1 WRVRSVNDGGVSEYS
16 AHRSFTTIPA
26 ISGVPTLV
34 SPDDEATLVE
44 LNENLTWN
52 EVEGALSYDVQVS
65 TDNTFGNVVPIN
77 VTDGTSH
84 QLTNLENET
93 VYFWRV
99 RSVNDGGVSEYS
111 AHRSFTTIPAVA
123 GVPTLVSPDDEATL
137 VELNENLTWNE
148 VEGALSYDVQVSTD
162 STFDDVVEISVT
174 NGSSHQLTNLEN
186 ETVYF
191 WRVRSVNDGGVS
203 EYAAHRSFTT
213 IPAVAG
219 VPTLV
224 SPDDEATLVELDD
237 LLTWN
242 EVEGALSYD
251 VQVSTDG
258 TFDDEAEI
266 SITEGT
272 SYQPTLE
279 SATTYYW
286 RVRSVNDGGVS
297 EYSAHRSCTTIP
309 PIAGVPT
316 LVSPD
321 EKE

>member
-111 AHRSFTTIPAVA
+111 AHRSFTTIPAIS

-137 VELNENLTWNE
+137 VELNDNLTWNE
-148 VEGALSYDVQVSTD
+148 VERALSYFPTRRSSDLFGNVVPINVTD
-162 STFDDVVEISVT
+162 GT
-174 NGSSHQLTNLEN
+174 SHQLTNLEN

-203 EYAAHRSFTT
+203 EY
-213 IPAVAG
+213 
-219 VPTLV
+219 
-224 SPDDEATLVELDD
+224 
-237 LLTWN
+237 
-242 EVEGALSYD
+242 
-251 VQVSTDG
+251 
-258 TFDDEAEI
+258 
-266 SITEGT
+266 
-272 SYQPTLE
+272 
-279 SATTYYW
+279 
-286 RVRSVNDGGVS
+286 
-297 EYSAHRSCTTIP
+297 
-309 PIAGVPT
+309 
-316 LVSPD
+316 
-321 EKE
+321 